1 MSLKE
6 RKKIFLLGA
15 ISSYGANAVNMLA
28 GFNGLEAGMGL
39 VDELVCLCYQVGEG
53 NR

>member
-6 RKKIFLLGA
+6 RKKIFLLGV
-15 ISSYGANAVNMLA
+15 ISSYGANAVNMPA
-28 GFNGLEAGMGL
+28 GFNGLEAGIGL
-39 VDELVCLCYQVGEG
+39 VDELVCLCCQVGKR